1 MRPPFKTRGL
11 PLLRA
16 ELKKKHEYIGRLGG
30 EITKKGIGQSAGAIT
45 ALLSGT
51 AKRSGLV

>member
-16 ELKKKHEYIGRLGG
+16 ELKKNHEYIGRLEG